1 MKTQSVTVVTICTDH
16 IETVRLEYEGKLIG
30 ESHAIYADP
39 SYNFL
44 VLERVRNDNGV
55 YVTTG
60 GGSSIVFDLQLPDL
74 TFFENI
80 DNMSAVEFLQNLLP
94 QKQSKG

>member
-1 MKTQSVTVVTICTDH
+1 MIAKSVTVVTELADH
-16 IETVRLEYEGKLIG
+16 IETVQLEYEGKLIG
-30 ESHAIYADP
+30 ESHAIYTDP
-39 SYNFL
+39 SCNFL
-44 VLERVRNDNGV
+44 VLERVRNDNGF

-60 GGSSIVFDLQLPDL
+60 GGSSIVFDLQVPDL

-94 QKQSKG
+94 QKQSRG

>member
-1 MKTQSVTVVTICTDH
+1 MKTQNVTVVTICTDH
-16 IETVRLEYEGKLIG
+16 IETVRLEHEGKLIG
-30 ESHAIYADP
+30 ESHAIYTDP

-44 VLERVRNDNGV
+44 VLERVRNENGV

-60 GGSSIVFDLQLPDL
+60 GGSSIVFDLQVPDL

-80 DNMSAVEFLQNLLP
+80 DNMSAVEFLSYMLP
-94 QKQSKG
+94 RK